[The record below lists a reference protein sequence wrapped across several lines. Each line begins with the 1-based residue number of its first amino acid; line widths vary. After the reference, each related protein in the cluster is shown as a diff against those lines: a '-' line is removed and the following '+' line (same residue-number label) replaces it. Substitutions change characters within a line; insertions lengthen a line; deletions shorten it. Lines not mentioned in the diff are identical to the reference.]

1 MNIEKKREYREKKN
15 SREERWGFGGGLGV
29 RIGVK
34 VALNNNC

>member
-15 SREERWGFGGGLGV
+15 SREERWGFGGGWGV
-29 RIGVK
+29 GSVLK